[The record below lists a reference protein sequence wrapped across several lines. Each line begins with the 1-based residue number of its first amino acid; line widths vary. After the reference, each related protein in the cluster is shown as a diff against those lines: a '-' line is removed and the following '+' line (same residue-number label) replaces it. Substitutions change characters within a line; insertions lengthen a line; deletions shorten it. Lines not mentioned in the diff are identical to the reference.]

1 MSNTGFKAY
10 TNLEQYYLDN
20 GVATGVTKPNTI
32 GDPDYVAPVLDL
44 TFCPLPSASP
54 SATPSISVTP
64 TISITP
70 SVTPPV
76 TPSVTP
82 SISITPSVTLS
93 ISVTPSLT
101 PTISQTPSI
110 TPSISITPTI
120 SVTPSKTPSVTP
132 STSGGFAPRV
142 IDLNA
147 STKSCFGGGCSDY
160 LGWDITLLEPV
171 NVDTNYILAI
181 ELYQFGVY
189 QYTYTAY
196 GTILAGQNYNSSDPC
211 LGGGTYV
218 GCGYVVN
225 SVCISSIDAP
235 VNPSTYAC

>member
-64 TISITP
+64 SISATPSITP
-70 SVTPPV
+70 SI

-82 SISITPSVTLS
+82 SISTTPSNTPS
-93 ISVTPSLT
+93 ISLTPSLT
-101 PTISQTPSI
+101 PSISISATPSVTPTVTPSI
-110 TPSISITPTI
+110 TPS
-120 SVTPSKTPSVTP
+120 PSV
-132 STSGGFAPRV
+132 GYAPRV

-218 GCGYVVN
+218 GCGYTVN
-225 SVCISSIDAP
+225 NVCISSIDAP
-235 VNPSTYAC
+235 VNPSTFAC

>member
-32 GDPDYVAPVLDL
+32 GDPDYIAPVLDL

-64 TISITP
+64 SISATPSITP
-70 SVTPPV
+70 SI

-82 SISITPSVTLS
+82 SISTTPSISLS
-93 ISVTPSLT
+93 VSLTPSLT
-101 PTISQTPSI
+101 PSISISATPSVTPTVTPSI
-110 TPSISITPTI
+110 TPSPSI
-120 SVTPSKTPSVTP
+120 
-132 STSGGFAPRV
+132 GYAPRV

-147 STKSCFGGGCSDY
+147 STKSCFGGGCSGY

-225 SVCISSIDAP
+225 SVCISSIDTP

>member
-64 TISITP
+64 SISATPSITP
-70 SVTPPV
+70 SI

-82 SISITPSVTLS
+82 SISTTPSNTPS
-93 ISVTPSLT
+93 ISLTPSLT
-101 PTISQTPSI
+101 PSISISATPSVTPTVTPSI
-110 TPSISITPTI
+110 TPSPSI
-120 SVTPSKTPSVTP
+120 
-132 STSGGFAPRV
+132 GYAPRV

-147 STKSCFGGGCSDY
+147 STKSCFGGGCSDE

-196 GTILAGQNYNSSDPC
+196 GTILAGQSYNSSDPC

>member
-1 MSNTGFKAY
+1 MSNTGYKAY
-10 TNLEQYYLDN
+10 TNLEQYYLDS
-20 GVATGVTKPNTI
+20 GVATGLTKPNSPS
-32 GDPDYVAPVLDL
+32 DPDYIAPFLDL
-44 TFCPLPSASP
+44 TFCSLPSITPSVSVSP
-54 SATPSISVTP
+54 SLTPSISVTP
-64 TISITP
+64 SITP
-70 SVTPPV
+70 TV

-82 SISITPSVTLS
+82 SISTTPSNTPS

-142 IDLNA
+142 IGVSA
-147 STKSCFGGGCSDY
+147 STQPCTGGTCDEY
-160 LGWDITLLEPV
+160 LGWSIALIEPV
-171 NVDTNYILAI
+171 LVNTNYILDI
-181 ELYQFGVY
+181 ELYQYNVY

-196 GTILAGQNYNSSDPC
+196 GTIPAGQSYNSSDPC

-218 GCGYVVN
+218 GCNYTVN
-225 SVCISSIDAP
+225 SVCVSSIDAP

>member
-64 TISITP
+64 SISATPSITP
-70 SVTPPV
+70 SI

-82 SISITPSVTLS
+82 SISTTPSISLS
-93 ISVTPSLT
+93 VSLTPSLT
-101 PTISQTPSI
+101 PSISISATPSVTPTVTPSI
-110 TPSISITPTI
+110 TPS
-120 SVTPSKTPSVTP
+120 PSV
-132 STSGGFAPRV
+132 GYAPRV